1 MHVWFYNKGTDI
13 VTGFI
18 LNAACATVGYYT
30 AHCMCHC
37 MALYWV
43 RYVLLYGK

>member
-1 MHVWFYNKGTDI
+1 MYGFIIQVQY
-13 VTGFI
+13 VSLYGFI
-18 LNAACATVGYYT
+18 LSAACATGGFYT

-43 RYVLLYGK
+43 RYVSLYGK